1 MGFSCSDLRVCI
13 LPFLAVDQIPYHPYA
28 PSASG
33 SSFQALA
40 VLARSVV
47 YFRQIWESMGESR
60 ETSLQWAQSS
70 SPASPPPAAGGSSV
84 GIPAPAQARRRHG
97 GCNGPARGPSP
108 AARPTRSCALP
119 PASGIRVAPGRCAAS
134 GQTRRP
140 MESSES
146 ERRGSRPALRCIAD
160 PGPSVRSHGGRPDGG
175 GHLIGVNGALLES

>member
-70 SPASPPPAAGGSSV
+70 SPASPPPAAG
-84 GIPAPAQARRRHG
+84 APQCGNPGA
-97 GCNGPARGPSP
+97 GPGPSP
-108 AARPTRSCALP
+108 SRWLQRSGPRPESGGTADPELRAAAGVRDPSRAGSLRCEWTDPAADGVVRVRAPRVPSGSAVHRGSGSECAQP
-119 PASGIRVAPGRCAAS
+119 
-134 GQTRRP
+134 RRP
-140 MESSES
+140 A
-146 ERRGSRPALRCIAD
+146 RRG
-160 PGPSVRSHGGRPDGG
+160 RSPDRG
-175 GHLIGVNGALLES
+175 